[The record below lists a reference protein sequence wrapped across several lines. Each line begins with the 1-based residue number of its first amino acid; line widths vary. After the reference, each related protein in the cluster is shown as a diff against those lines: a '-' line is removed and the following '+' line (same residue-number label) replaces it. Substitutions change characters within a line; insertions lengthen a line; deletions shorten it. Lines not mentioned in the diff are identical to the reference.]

1 MKSTIFFLLAISSS
15 LFLMIIPYQVKA
27 GWVGG
32 FNCFGEPQCEAG
44 WGAGLGAAVTDW
56 HGGLYAHIL
65 NSGDYNCWQTY
76 SDAKCHGFIHGY
88 IYEWTQLWL
97 HEHNM
102 TKTPTTTTGAI
113 TNKTIQQ
120 EPLHTRYE

>member
-1 MKSTIFFLLAISSS
+1 
-15 LFLMIIPYQVKA
+15 MIIPYQVKA